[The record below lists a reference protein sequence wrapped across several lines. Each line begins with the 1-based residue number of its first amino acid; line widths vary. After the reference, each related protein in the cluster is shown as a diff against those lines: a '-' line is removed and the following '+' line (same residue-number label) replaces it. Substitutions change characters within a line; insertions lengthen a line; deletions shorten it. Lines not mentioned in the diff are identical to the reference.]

1 MESLVY
7 FVLIIFAVA
16 LFLPIL
22 AFLLTLIHPKTKIII
37 IIKRIIQAIFIA
49 ISLAFALQFT
59 LVNPPNLLP
68 LGVYAIIISYISLRR
83 EYFPHIKILRP
94 LLKKIAIR
102 KK

>member
-22 AFLLTLIHPKTKIII
+22 AFLLTLIHPKTKIIT

-68 LGVYAIIISYISLRR
+68 LGVYAIIIAYISLRR

-94 LLKKIAIR
+94 LLKKVTIR